1 MGTAP
6 QYYTILV
13 VDIESFGK
21 RRNPVQALLRER
33 LYRIL
38 DEAIAA
44 AGIDQAGAPEPV
56 DRGDGA
62 FWLLSASTP
71 KVMLTGPFIA
81 ALRAG
86 LEAHKR
92 VSAPEAHMRLRV
104 ALHAGEVSRDQ
115 HGWVGEDLNTACRL
129 VDLQSLRDAL
139 TQAANSLVAVAVSD
153 AWYRSTIRH
162 DYPGIDSASYHPM
175 PFRAKEVNQT
185 AWITVPGF
193 SGPPPQA
200 GETGESAPGG
210 ERDETKEGGSPAGRD
225 PAAGSGT
232 AQGGSGTGEV
242 AAPDPAK
249 VTNVG
254 PFAGAVIHA
263 GRVYGG
269 NHYEIGGSQ

>member
-38 DEAIAA
+38 EEAADAVGIDLAA
-44 AGIDQAGAPEPV
+44 ASEPA

-62 FWLLSASTP
+62 FWLLSASIP
-71 KVMLTGPFIA
+71 KVKLTGPFIS

-86 LEAHKR
+86 LEADER
-92 VSAPEAHMRLRV
+92 VSASEAHMRLRV
-104 ALHAGEVSRDQ
+104 ALHAGEVSGDQ

-139 TQAANSLVAVAVSD
+139 TKAVNSPVVVAVTD
-153 AWYRSTIRH
+153 AWYRSTVSH
-162 DYPGIDSASYHPM
+162 GYPGIDSANYYPV

-185 AWITVPGF
+185 AWITVPGCP
-193 SGPPPQA
+193 GPSTPADITDEPA
-200 GETGESAPGG
+200 VIGEGPRATDAASSPGG
-210 ERDETKEGGSPAGRD
+210 D
-225 PAAGSGT
+225 PVEESSTAQTGSGT
-232 AQGGSGTGEV
+232 RKV
-242 AAPDPAK
+242 AAANPAK
-249 VTNVG
+249 VTNLG
-254 PFAGAVIHA
+254 PFAGAAIHA

-269 NHYEIGGSQ
+269 DHYEFGDSQ